1 MGLFQNIWV
10 ELAIIVLATITDL
23 FARLKLRKPYS
34 QDRDIEDHVF
44 LIVGARTTLG
54 KSIVRELAS
63 RGAEVRV
70 LCDSAVNKEN
80 DEFLKGMRRDTRSNK
95 IVKEEC
101 SLKLYASIYNFVRN
115 WNDNNDIFLDSVV
128 FCAFED
134 DQKARSHDECLDLVR
149 VNFYSYILLFE
160 LLFPV
165 SILLEMWPRFVFGST
180 RFAANR
186 IEVREHLTKVTTWWQ
201 EKINRGPI
209 GCMPSL
215 IFAESDHH
223 RCSLL
228 EKLCGKSTMMESLF
242 MKVFIKK
249 DIKNLLF
256 ALLKP
261 EIPNSQEVLLVGNR
275 KWMKPVQPNVFHIRE
290 CGAYYEE
297 RLRLILWWQD
307 NVFFEFSQ
315 NNSPFNTILWNPK
328 IVCND
333 IIGKIDIKAIGE
345 LSKSLPQHIPPD
357 GDDDTLMSNSSS
369 EQGFKT
375 QVRKSDEFSIDAK
388 HFLFK
393 RINWK
398 ITFKRDKKV
407 PMENSV

>member
-1 MGLFQNIWV
+1 MGLIQNFWMG
-10 ELAIIVLATITDL
+10 LAIIVLATIIDL
-23 FARLKLRKPYS
+23 FVFFKLQKPYS

-44 LIVGARTTLG
+44 LVVGARTTLG
-54 KSIVRELAS
+54 ESIVRELAG

-70 LCDSAVNKEN
+70 LCDSADNKEN
-80 DEFLKGMRRDTRSNK
+80 DEFLEGMRRDTRSNK

-101 SLKLYASIYNFVRN
+101 SLKLYASIYNFVSN
-115 WNDNNDIFLDSVV
+115 WNENNDFILDSVV

-134 DQKARSHDECLDLVR
+134 EQKARSHDECLDLVR

-160 LLFPV
+160 LLFSE
-165 SILLEMWPRFVFGST
+165 SIPLEMWPRFVFGST

-201 EKINRGPI
+201 EKINRGPVD
-209 GCMPSL
+209 GMPSL
-215 IFAESDHH
+215 ILAEPDHH
-223 RCSLL
+223 RCSLF
-228 EKLCGKSTMMESLF
+228 EKLCSKSTMMESLF
-242 MKVFIKK
+242 MRVFIQK

-256 ALLKP
+256 ALLNP
-261 EIPNSQEVLLVGNR
+261 DIPNSQEVLLVGNH
-275 KWMKPVQPNVFHIRE
+275 KWMRPVQPNAIQIRE

-333 IIGKIDIKAIGE
+333 IIGKTDTRTIG
-345 LSKSLPQHIPPD
+345 SLPQQFSPD
-357 GDDDTLMSNSSS
+357 GDDDTLVSNSSS
-369 EQGFKT
+369 EQGSET

-393 RINWK
+393 RLNWK
-398 ITFKRDKKV
+398 ITFKRDK
-407 PMENSV
+407 